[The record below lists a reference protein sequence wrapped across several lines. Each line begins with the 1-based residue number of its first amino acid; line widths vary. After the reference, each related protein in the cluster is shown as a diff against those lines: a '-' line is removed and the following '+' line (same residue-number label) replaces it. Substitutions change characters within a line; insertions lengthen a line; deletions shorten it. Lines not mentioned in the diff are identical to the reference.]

1 MKNIHPKWLLLI
13 TLAVV
18 WGSSFI
24 LMKKGLENLNAIQMG
39 SLRIIFAALA
49 LLIIGFKE
57 LKRIPK
63 HKWKYLILTACFGTL
78 LPVYLFAYA
87 LTQIDGSVS
96 AILNSLTPLNTLII
110 GALFFAVQFQ
120 KRQLYGVIIGFI
132 GSFLIIYFGAE
143 NNPNQQYLYAL
154 LVIIA
159 SVCYATNVNLL
170 KKHLSDVSPLAISV
184 GNFSVLLVPAIVILF
199 QTNFASICQEPQV
212 INSLFYVAVLGVV
225 GTGLANIMFFKLIQ
239 MSSPIFASSVTYL
252 IPVVAFVL
260 GVYFYQ
266 ESLHAL
272 QLIGASI
279 VLLGVYL
286 SSKK

>member
-1 MKNIHPKWLLLI
+1 M
-13 TLAVV
+13 
-18 WGSSFI
+18 
-24 LMKKGLENLNAIQMG
+24 
-39 SLRIIFAALA
+39 
-49 LLIIGFKE
+49 
-57 LKRIPK
+57 
-63 HKWKYLILTACFGTL
+63 
-78 LPVYLFAYA
+78 
-87 LTQIDGSVS
+87 
-96 AILNSLTPLNTLII
+96 
-110 GALFFAVQFQ
+110 FFAVQFQ